1 MNRSSRTISII
12 LLFLALLSAVSAA
25 FAMSRFETA
34 DPSEKLGYV
43 FFIEP
48 FYSMLNVHGV
58 NGAVASMVAFSSWL
72 IVACLLARMQ
82 NSKQRLSL
90 AFLVIFP
97 ALAIC
102 ALNAIAAGDAASS
115 IEPAAIVA
123 VLGTLL
129 YHAGRERRWS
139 RLFLFVATLAV
150 CSLYGM
156 HTGMGLLGGLV
167 AASTMA
173 VVVTLWSGLNTPV
186 YSLTFSGHGRKFQY
200 R

>member
-1 MNRSSRTISII
+1 
-12 LLFLALLSAVSAA
+12 LLLALLSAVSAA
-25 FAMSRFETA
+25 FALNRLDTA
-34 DPSEKLGYV
+34 GTSEKVGYV

-48 FYSMLNVHGV
+48 FYSMMNVHGAT
-58 NGAVASMVAFSSWL
+58 GAVSSMVAFSSWL

-82 NSKQRLSL
+82 NKKQKLSL

-102 ALNAIAAGDAASS
+102 ALNAVAATADATSS

-129 YHAGRERRWS
+129 YHAGCGRRWS

-173 VVVTLWSGLNTPV
+173 VVVTVWSGLNAPV

-200 R
+200 RQ